1 MPPSAARYDH
11 WNNVVQCRKIPIQK
25 AAQTTQIRPFA
36 TKANAPAAPSHPLK
50 ATQLCSRKSTHAPR
64 KPFRSSAT
72 MTTATKPPG
81 DFALPPSAANHNHNH
96 KTVRWGK
103 LPNQKA
109 VQTTQ
114 IRPLTRKA
122 KAPAAPGHPLQA
134 TNSYQQNVKS
144 ELQDIIASAKTKLNA
159 KLHAWITELEQK
171 SVANHARNMKRLDK
185 RQDRLDEMMKINW
198 KLHVKRMKRFQK
210 ISAQSSSHPP
220 IDRAYDKSRAYQPS
234 DRAADQATAYKL
246 TDRGAQQ
253 SGSYQPINRVADKS
267 GAYQPMDRASDQSS
281 SYQLTDR
288 VAQQSG
294 SYQPIDRVADQSS
307 SCPSTDR
314 VSDKS
319 SSCPPID
326 RVSDQSGSHP
336 PIDRAADQSGSCQ
349 PTDRASAQSSSYPP
363 TDRASDKSSSCP
375 PIDRASHKSRSC
387 YQPTDRVSDKSSS
400 YPPTDR
406 AADQSG
412 SHQPTDRATD
422 KSSSYPPID
431 RAADQSG
438 LHPPIDRASDQSGS
452 HPPIDRA
459 PDKSSSHPPLRDHSP
474 ARIAKWIKEARPI
487 VATSIKEAAEQ
498 IKRNFRSVA
507 DLFIRTSDC
516 TLEDDTPAPQP
527 RPPESQNLNEPPD

>member
-11 WNNVVQCRKIPIQK
+11 WNKVVQCRKIPIQK

-159 KLHAWITELEQK
+159 KLHAWITELEQQSVKLEQK

-185 RQDRLDEMMKINW
+185 RQDRLDEMMKSNW
-198 KLHVKRMKRFQK
+198 KLHVKMMKRFQK
-210 ISAQSSSHPP
+210 ISAQS
-220 IDRAYDKSRAYQPS
+220 
-234 DRAADQATAYKL
+234 
-246 TDRGAQQ
+246 
-253 SGSYQPINRVADKS
+253 
-267 GAYQPMDRASDQSS
+267 
-281 SYQLTDR
+281 
-288 VAQQSG
+288 
-294 SYQPIDRVADQSS
+294 
-307 SCPSTDR
+307 
-314 VSDKS
+314 
-319 SSCPPID
+319 
-326 RVSDQSGSHP
+326 
-336 PIDRAADQSGSCQ
+336 GSCQ
-349 PTDRASAQSSSYPP
+349 PTDRAANQSSPCQP
-363 TDRASDKSSSCP
+363 TDRASDKSGS
-375 PIDRASHKSRSC
+375 
-387 YQPTDRVSDKSSS
+387 YQPTDRASDKSGS
-400 YPPTDR
+400 Y
-406 AADQSG
+406 
-412 SHQPTDRATD
+412 QP
-422 KSSSYPPID
+422 
-431 RAADQSG
+431 
-438 LHPPIDRASDQSGS
+438 
-452 HPPIDRA
+452 
-459 PDKSSSHPPLRDHSP
+459 
-474 ARIAKWIKEARPI
+474 
-487 VATSIKEAAEQ
+487 SIKDAAKK

-507 DLFIRTSDC
+507 DFFICTNDR

-527 RPPESQNLNEPPD
+527 RPPESHYLPDPPD